1 MLIKKC
7 FVNTIIILTG
17 SVILLIGYAMPIVL
31 DNSFINGPLIAFERI
46 ILISLTSYLD
56 LKYFKQALE
65 GDKFES

>member
-1 MLIKKC
+1 
-7 FVNTIIILTG
+7 
-17 SVILLIGYAMPIVL
+17 MPIVL

>member
-1 MLIKKC
+1 M
-7 FVNTIIILTG
+7 LTG
-17 SVILLIGYAMPIVL
+17 SIILLIGYVLPVVL

-46 ILISLTSYLD
+46 ILISLTSYLY